1 MRIAFDSRPATDPRG
16 IGRCVRC
23 LLAAL
28 RTTAGEHEVV
38 EQHRSRDDLA
48 GLLAAARRPAPAPP
62 AWTWE
67 DAARATWTVYAE
79 AATMRS

>member
-16 IGRCVRC
+16 IGRYVRC
-23 LLAAL
+23 LRCREVL
-28 RTTAGEHEVV
+28 GERATFV
-38 EQHRSRDDLA
+38 ERDDLA
-48 GLLAAARRPAPAPP
+48 GLLAAAATARRPAAAPP

-79 AATMRS
+79 AATIRS